1 MIVVGC
7 CRLTHHLHKSTEQT
21 ASGCAKDES
30 YIPLNS
36 FISLFIYL
44 SICKFCRRHQ
54 LNSKHKL
61 IGEAD
66 SFYQQFRGLN
76 VFLFFVLSSLRRR
89 FIRTSDE
96 APCLQY
102 RGFQLKL
109 SCDRSCFLIIMHVVT
124 RTH

>member
-7 CRLTHHLHKSTEQT
+7 CRLTHHLHKSTEQN

-36 FISLFIYL
+36 FLSLFIYL

-66 SFYQQFRGLN
+66 SFYQQLRGLN
-76 VFLFFVLSSLRRR
+76 IFFLSSLRRR

-96 APCLQY
+96 ALCLQY
-102 RGFQLKL
+102 RGFELKL
-109 SCDRSCFLIIMHVVT
+109 SCIIINKQDLSL
-124 RTH
+124 